1 MRRAVLFFLLVV
13 AAGAAALAWYAT
25 QTTSGRDSALGAIVR
40 RYLTGQENTGALLLY
55 GNVEIRQVDLAFAVD
70 GPIAAVRVDE
80 GDRVKA
86 GQVLALLDK
95 TGFQA
100 QFDQAVG
107 SVAALEAQLAALIAG
122 PRRQEIDQARAAL
135 VSAKATKTNAD
146 IAATRAQDLV
156 RTQAGPQS
164 NLDQALA
171 NKLAADANVSSAQAA
186 LDLRLEGTRPEDIAA
201 ARGNLAASR
210 ANLEYLRYRLTRA
223 ELTAPSDGIV
233 LTRIREP
240 GAVVMANSPV
250 LTVSVIDPVWVRAY
264 VDGPHLG
271 EVVPGRAVAVT
282 TDASPGKT
290 YKGHVGFVSPTAEF
304 TPRAVETPELRTSLV
319 YRVRVI
325 VENPDDALR
334 QGMPATIRLVDR
346 APDRSQ

>member
-1 MRRAVLFFLLVV
+1 MRRALVLFFLLIAVV
-13 AAGAAALAWYAT
+13 GALYWCLT
-25 QTTSGRDSALGAIVR
+25 QTSFGRDSALGALLR
-40 RYLTGQENTGALLLY
+40 RYLPGQETVGPPLLY
-55 GNVEIRQVDLAFAVD
+55 GNVEIRQVDLAFGVD
-70 GPIAAVRVDE
+70 GPIAELRVDE

-135 VSAKATKTNAD
+135 ESAKATKANAD

-171 NKLAADANVSSAQAA
+171 NKLAADANVASAQAA
-186 LDLRLEGTRPEDIAA
+186 LDLRLEGTRAEDIAA

-210 ANLEYLRYRLTRA
+210 SNLEYLRYRLTRA
-223 ELTAPSDGIV
+223 ELVAIHDGIV

-250 LTVSVIDPVWVRAY
+250 FTVSVIDPVWVRAY

-271 EVVPGRAVAVT
+271 EVVPGRAVTVT
-282 TDASPGKT
+282 TDASPDKI